1 MTKQIGIWQKKH
13 LKPGTVFWVKICF
26 FFSLWKPFSGILP
39 LRNHPY
45 VWQRASLNKGK
56 MLSSP
61 LIDLYSFS
69 NDLISQHNVIGFRGP
84 LHIYDGKLLN
94 IYNPNEISWGR
105 DIEKMKGERR
115 FAFIPAALPH
125 CTPLPL
131 PPTSSL
137 SFSFS
142 FLHTFFPPFN
152 LSLNLFLNSCLFL
165 PRISHQC
172 PLWSIWVW
180 HPTCLNS
187 TVHFCQWHSGKI
199 SYA

>member
-1 MTKQIGIWQKKH
+1 MFLLFFTKTF
-13 LKPGTVFWVKICF
+13 L
-26 FFSLWKPFSGILP
+26 SGIFP

-115 FAFIPAALPH
+115 FAFIPVALPH

-142 FLHTFFPPFN
+142 FLHTFSPLQSVSQPFPQ
-152 LSLNLFLNSCLFL
+152 LLFVSS
-165 PRISHQC
+165 SHITSV
-172 PLWSIWVW
+172 PPV
-180 HPTCLNS
+180 
-187 TVHFCQWHSGKI
+187 VHLGMTS
-199 SYA
+199 